1 MKIEH
6 RALLSWLLTVG
17 LSQKAAVLWKARD
30 ILLPSRIGGPERGQA
45 TLALLASEYLA
56 DDRPNR
62 PDLLRRARLRPM
74 EELARTIC
82 AIKTA
87 TQAKAHAIQAGFGAE
102 VLPPIYLTP
111 LTITM
116 PMRCTPAFDWVFS
129 STKLLLSRASQ
140 LARR

>member
-6 RALLSWLLTVG
+6 RPLLSRLLTVG

-62 PDLLRRARLRPM
+62 PDLLRRARLR
-74 EELARTIC
+74 ANGR
-82 AIKTA
+82 A
-87 TQAKAHAIQAGFGAE
+87 
-102 VLPPIYLTP
+102 
-111 LTITM
+111 
-116 PMRCTPAFDWVFS
+116 CTNDLRYQNCYPGKSPRHSGW
-129 STKLLLSRASQ
+129 L
-140 LARR
+140 RR